1 MIGQTISRGL
11 RSEFV
16 IRLAPCSDTVFI
28 LPQIVSSPSSLARC
42 STSPTERP
50 RPSRQSSA
58 LLRVWLR
65 PPDTSATPKY
75 PCHSLRKG
83 HISTING
90 LKITLPSFATGK
102 EAYYCITNC
111 LTSCK
116 VSSSADSRREN
127 CLWTPRRPCEPRYC
141 ARN

>member
-1 MIGQTISRGL
+1 MIGQAISRGL
-11 RSEFV
+11 RREFV

-28 LPQIVSSPSSLARC
+28 RPQIVSSPSSLVRC
-42 STSPTERP
+42 STYPTERP
-50 RPSRQSSA
+50 RPSRLSSA

-65 PPDTSATPKY
+65 PPNASATPKY
-75 PCHSLRKG
+75 PCPSLRKE

-90 LKITLPSFATGK
+90 LKITLPLFATGK
-102 EAYYCITNC
+102 EACSCITTC

-116 VSSSADSRREN
+116 VSSSADSLREN